1 MEIHYSRGC
10 KSNKL
15 WYLLGG
21 DCVDFTEIVNL
32 IVNNSVAVGV
42 VVYFLY
48 TNYKF
53 NKELVET
60 LTKINEKLE
69 RGAKYE

>member
-1 MEIHYSRGC
+1 M
-10 KSNKL
+10 
-15 WYLLGG
+15 
-21 DCVDFTEIVNL
+21 DFTEIVNL

>member
-1 MEIHYSRGC
+1 M
-10 KSNKL
+10 
-15 WYLLGG
+15 
-21 DCVDFTEIVNL
+21 DFTEIVNL

-69 RGAKYE
+69 KGGNYINE